1 MSGTPPESHALVLAQ
16 RNFDTLPKAER
27 THWSSRFQAARSS
40 ESLPWPE
47 RVIIELANT
56 CNLDCPMCRVGAQGV
71 NLARIMPLKSF
82 QELAAQ
88 LFPHVREVRLNGLGE
103 STLIPDFGAYL
114 DVIRDHSVQV
124 ELITNGTGAVP
135 LYTRMVEEG
144 ATLLFSWDAAHP
156 ALFERLR
163 RPARWDALVG
173 TLRAVAEVA
182 RRLRREQQLFL
193 LFTLQGANRAE
204 LPALVELAAAWGI
217 PHLLVNVVKQRSD
230 AWIQP
235 HLEELLGVFADAE
248 ARAKRL
254 GVRLFLP
261 DTLAGQRV
269 PLASTSRTAGSSCD
283 RPWKEVVI
291 RWNLDVQVC
300 NMFNPYTYGNL
311 SLRPFE
317 HIWHGAFAQVFRENI
332 NTSRCHPYCKGCY
345 YLKDVYVR
353 KEG

>member
-1 MSGTPPESHALVLAQ
+1 MSVLPPESHALILAQ
-16 RNFDTLPKAER
+16 RNFDAMPKAER
-27 THWSSRFQAARSS
+27 SHWSSRFQQVRRAEA
-40 ESLPWPE
+40 LPWPE

-56 CNLDCPMCRVGAQGV
+56 CNLDCPMCRVGAYGV
-71 NLARIMPLKSF
+71 NLARIMPLESF
-82 QELAAQ
+82 KALAAQ
-88 LFPHVREVRLNGLGE
+88 LFPRVREVRLNGLGE
-103 STLIPDFGAYL
+103 STLIPNFGEYL
-114 DVIRDHSVQV
+114 DVIREHPVQV
-124 ELITNGTGAVP
+124 ELITNGTGPVL

-144 ATLLFSWDAAHP
+144 ATLLFSWDAAQP

-163 RPARWDALVG
+163 RPARWGVLVS
-173 TLRAVAEVA
+173 TLRAVADIA
-182 RRLRREQQLFL
+182 RRQQREEQLFL

-204 LPALVELAAAWGI
+204 LPALVERAAEWGI

-235 HLEELLGVFADAE
+235 HQEELLATFAE
-248 ARAKRL
+248 AEVRAQRL

-261 DTLAGQRV
+261 DTLAGHRV
-269 PLASTSRTAGSSCD
+269 PLASTSRTAGSGCD

-291 RWNLDVQVC
+291 RWDLDVQVC

-332 NTSRCHPYCKGCY
+332 NSLRCHPYCRGCY
-345 YLKDVYVR
+345 YLKDVSVR
-353 KEG
+353 KQG